1 MSFYN
6 LTEMNV
12 KEMKSY
18 QHTVFWAC
26 FRNKEEFSVTLLEI
40 TPFDLILLLK
50 RHRLLFSKPHHI
62 CDQLHTWMFRTYQ
75 THTEQLHVETKK
87 YHIEQTW
94 NFLRVQQHSGA
105 WNGFR
110 LVLNAAPCL
119 LCSLKHAG
127 HRPSN
132 RVKSVV
138 QQGEHFMTPPLDILF
153 YFA

>member
-1 MSFYN
+1 MWKKWKVISTQFSEHVSEIKKSFLWLYWKSHHLIWFYSWNVVSSSPN
-6 LTEMNV
+6 LTTFVTNFTLE
-12 KEMKSY
+12 
-18 QHTVFWAC
+18 C
-26 FRNKEEFSVTLLEI
+26 FA
-40 TPFDLILLLK
+40 LI
-50 RHRLLFSKPHHI
+50 RH
-62 CDQLHTWMFRTYQ
+62 

-105 WNGFR
+105 CQCAWNGFR

-119 LCSLKHAG
+119 LCPLKHAG

-138 QQGEHFMTPPLDILF
+138 QQGEHFMIPPLDILF